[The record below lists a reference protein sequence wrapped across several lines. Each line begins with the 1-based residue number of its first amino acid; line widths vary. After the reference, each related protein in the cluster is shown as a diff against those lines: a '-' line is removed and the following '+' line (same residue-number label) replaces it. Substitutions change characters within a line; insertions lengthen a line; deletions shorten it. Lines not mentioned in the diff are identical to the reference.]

1 MVHITDKD
9 KYKYINKFCK
19 NTYCDVTGYNDD
31 DNSSFV
37 KTFPYGILKAYFSNI
52 LDNNHIS
59 DAVEGLGSND
69 FGIDAFFVDT
79 DNKKIIFCQFKS
91 TEESTDKKPIRE
103 WLSDFH
109 SVDNRI
115 QESINNKKTH
125 KNHRVNTIIE
135 EYSYYIQDS
144 TYEVELYFFHSS
156 MINTVRMLR

>member
-69 FGIDAFFVDT
+69 FGIDAFFA
-79 DNKKIIFCQFKS
+79 NLKA
-91 TEESTDKKPIRE
+91 
-103 WLSDFH
+103 L
-109 SVDNRI
+109 
-115 QESINNKKTH
+115 
-125 KNHRVNTIIE
+125 KNQQIKNLLENGFQTFIV
-135 EYSYYIQDS
+135 
-144 TYEVELYFFHSS
+144 
-156 MINTVRMLR
+156 